1 MKRLR
6 KLKQS
11 FYLCLVITLLIAGSG
26 YAQESEI
33 AKYPSRP
40 ITFIVPLPAGSGGD
54 LTSRLISRE
63 AEKFLGQ
70 PITVVNKPG
79 GSYTIGAA
87 AIAASKPDG
96 YTIGYTTPASLFI
109 TPFLEKLPYHPLR
122 DFQRIIQYGEMT
134 FGVVVRNDSPF
145 KSFED
150 LIAFARHNPKKLTYG
165 TGGVNSFS
173 NLAMERIAKLKGVQF
188 THIPFRGGAE
198 FQQAL
203 MGGHLHFSAGD
214 FNTALLEA
222 GETRLLLLLTESPR
236 AEYPHIPILKDI
248 GYDIPY
254 PAISMISGPKGLP
267 EAIIK
272 KLEEAFTK
280 AMKEP
285 AFIKGMKELHLT
297 ISYRS
302 SKELED
308 YMIRTAQKVS
318 LNLLKPGASPKD
330 LWDANNTFL
339 EKKGYFPERRAYAH
353 GQGYHFVE
361 RPIIRNDEPMK
372 IKSGMNITVHPTA
385 TNKTVWA
392 GVTDNYIVTEI
403 GAGPCIHKTPK
414 EIIVIS

>member
-1 MKRLR
+1 MKRLW
-6 KLKQS
+6 KSKKS
-11 FYLCLVITLLIAGSG
+11 FHFFLVLILLIPGLG
-26 YAQESEI
+26 YAQEGEI

-70 PITVVNKPG
+70 PIAVVNKPG
-79 GSYTIGAA
+79 GSYTIGTA

-109 TPFLEKLPYHPLR
+109 TPFLEKLPYHPLK
-122 DFQRIIQYGEMT
+122 DLQRIMQYGEMT

-150 LIAFARHNPKKLTYG
+150 LIAYARQNPKKLAYG

-173 NLAMERIAKLKGVQF
+173 NLAMERIAKIKGVQY

-222 GETRLLLLLTESPR
+222 GETRLLLLLTESR
-236 AEYPHIPILKDI
+236 RIEYPEIPILKDI

-254 PAISMISGPKGLP
+254 PGMSMISGPKGLP
-267 EAIIK
+267 DGIIK

-280 AMKEP
+280 AMNEP
-285 AFIKGMKELHLT
+285 AFIKGMKELQLT
-297 ISYRS
+297 IAYRS
-302 SKELED
+302 SKEMED
-308 YMIRTAQKVS
+308 YVIHTYDIFEKLMKE
-318 LNLLKPGASPKD
+318 LKAAK
-330 LWDANNTFL
+330 
-339 EKKGYFPERRAYAH
+339 
-353 GQGYHFVE
+353 
-361 RPIIRNDEPMK
+361 
-372 IKSGMNITVHPTA
+372 
-385 TNKTVWA
+385 
-392 GVTDNYIVTEI
+392 
-403 GAGPCIHKTPK
+403 
-414 EIIVIS
+414 